1 MDGDTDPQQLIL
13 KKFDIPLTWLDLKRL
28 QHPINTTEEGFI
40 RYAIEGTNK
49 SFTSGWLN
57 DEVKK

>member
-1 MDGDTDPQQLIL
+1 MKEVRKLPKRTAL
-13 KKFDIPLTWLDLKRL
+13 KWLDLKRL
-28 QHPINTTEEGFI
+28 QHPINTKEEGFI
-40 RYAIEGTNK
+40 RDAIEGTNK